1 MSNGDYT
8 DEELEALRRRRMAE
22 LQRSAY
28 DEQRRSQA
36 QQQVDRQK
44 QSIIRQILT
53 PEARQRLANIRM
65 VKPEFAEELEMQ
77 LIQLAQS
84 GRLQT
89 QITDEQLK
97 RTLVQLQSQ
106 KKRDQDQESV
116 DGTQQTLRKEEAP
129 IARSESGPTC
139 PFMGC
144 SQNRG

>member
-1 MSNGDYT
+1 
-8 DEELEALRRRRMAE
+8 
-22 LQRSAY
+22 
-28 DEQRRSQA
+28 
-36 QQQVDRQK
+36 VDRQK

-106 KKRDQDQESV
+106 KKEIRI
-116 DGTQQTLRKEEAP
+116 RRA
-129 IARSESGPTC
+129 
-139 PFMGC
+139 
-144 SQNRG
+144 